1 MRTVHLIAAG
11 AVLAACA
18 PSANAQER
26 DDSFKW
32 TGGIEA
38 GRTVYVRNLNGSI
51 NVESASGATAEV
63 RAEKEWRRG
72 DPKDVKITAEKTAR
86 GDILVCAIWEGR
98 NTRCDEDGYSS
109 RGDDSWWRGGDSW
122 WRGDRDRNDVSVKFT
137 ILLPKGVKLDASTV
151 NGGLGIAGATTSV
164 KARTVNGGID
174 AASTSGPVS
183 AKTVNGGIRVRAGII
198 GDGPVEYETVNGS
211 ITLELPEGLNADIE
225 MRTVNGSI
233 TSEDFPI
240 TLQGRIDRRR
250 LEGKIGKGGPEMS
263 VSTVNGSIR
272 LRRN

>member
-1 MRTVHLIAAG
+1 MRTLHLIAAG
-11 AVLAACA
+11 AVLAAFV

-38 GRTVYVRNLNGSI
+38 GRTVYVRNMNGSI
-51 NVESASGATAEV
+51 NVESASGATVEV
-63 RAEKEWRRG
+63 RAEKHWRRG
-72 DPKDVKITAEKTAR
+72 DPTDVKITAAKTAN
-86 GDILVCAIWEGR
+86 GDILVCAVWEGR

-109 RGDDSWWRGGDSW
+109 QGGDRFW
-122 WRGDRDRNDVSVKFT
+122 RDRNDVSVKFT
-137 ILLPKGVKLDASTV
+137 VLLPKGVRLDASTV
-151 NGGLGIAGATTSV
+151 NGGLGIAGATATV
-164 KARTVNGGID
+164 RARTVNGSID

-183 AKTVNGGIRVRAGII
+183 AKTVNGGIRVRAGSI
-198 GDGPVEYETVNGS
+198 GTGPVEYETVNGS
-211 ITLELPEGLNADIE
+211 ISLELPEGLNADIE

-240 TLQGRIDRRR
+240 TLLGRIDRRR
-250 LEGKIGKGGPEMS
+250 LEGKIGKGGPELS

-272 LRRN
+272 LRKN

>member
-1 MRTVHLIAAG
+1 MRTLHLIAAG
-11 AVLAACA
+11 AVLAVCA

-32 TGGIEA
+32 TGGIDA

-51 NVESASGATAEV
+51 NVESASGAAAEV
-63 RAEKEWRRG
+63 RAEKQWRRG
-72 DPKDVKITAEKTAR
+72 DPKDVKITAAKTAN

-109 RGDDSWWRGGDSW
+109 QGGDRFW
-122 WRGDRDRNDVSVKFT
+122 RDRNDVSVKFT

-151 NGGLGIAGATTSV
+151 NGGLGIAGATAAV
-164 KARTVNGGID
+164 KARTVNGGIE

-183 AKTVNGGIRVRAGII
+183 AKTVNGGIRVRAGSI
-198 GDGPVEYETVNGS
+198 GAGPVEYETVNGS
-211 ITLELPEGLNADIE
+211 ISLDLPEGLNANIE

-240 TLQGRIDRRR
+240 TVQGRIDRRR

-272 LRRN
+272 LRKN

>member
-1 MRTVHLIAAG
+1 MRTLHLIAAG
-11 AVLAACA
+11 AVLVACA
-18 PSANAQER
+18 PGANAQER

-38 GRTVYVRNLNGSI
+38 GRTIYVRNLNGAI
-51 NVESASGATAEV
+51 NVESAAGATAEV
-63 RAEKEWRRG
+63 RAEKQWRRG

-86 GDILVCAIWEGR
+86 GDILVCAVWEGR
-98 NTRCDEDGYSS
+98 ETRCDEDGYRS
-109 RGDDSWWRGGDSW
+109 RSDDSW
-122 WRGDRDRNDVSVKFT
+122 WRGDRERNDVSVKFT
-137 ILLPKGVKLDASTV
+137 IYLPKGVKLDASTV
-151 NGGLGIAGATTSV
+151 NGALGIAGATAAV
-164 KARTVNGGID
+164 KARTVNGGIE

-183 AKTVNGGIRVRAGII
+183 AKTVNGSIRVRAGSI

-211 ITLELPEGLNADIE
+211 VSLELPEGLNADIE

-240 TLQGRIDRRR
+240 TVQGRIDRRR
-250 LEGKIGKGGPEMS
+250 LEGKIGKGGPELS

-272 LRRN
+272 LRKN

>member
-1 MRTVHLIAAG
+1 MRTLHLIAAG
-11 AVLAACA
+11 AVLAAFA

-63 RAEKEWRRG
+63 RAEKQWRRG

-98 NTRCDEDGYSS
+98 NTRCDEDGYNS
-109 RGDDSWWRGGDSW
+109 RGGDRMW
-122 WRGDRDRNDVSVKFT
+122 RDRNDVSVKFT

-151 NGGLGIAGATTSV
+151 NGGLGIAGATAAV
-164 KARTVNGGID
+164 KARTVNGGIE

-183 AKTVNGGIRVRAGII
+183 AKTVNGGIRVRAGTM

-211 ITLELPEGLNADIE
+211 ISLELPEGLNADIE

-240 TLQGRIDRRR
+240 TVQGRIDRRR
-250 LEGKIGKGGPEMS
+250 LEGKIGKGGPELS